1 MCNPRPGWHC
11 PPDLD
16 TEGCVSPRKLLDK
29 FSLSLG
35 VTCLPDHG
43 NDARTLLRA
52 VGQALYRA
60 KKEERDRVVA
70 A

>member
-1 MCNPRPGWHC
+1 LCNPRPGWHC

-35 VTCLPDHG
+35 VASLPDYG
-43 NDARTLLRA
+43 IDAETLLQA
-52 VGQALYRA
+52 VDQALYRA
-60 KKEERDRVVA
+60 KKEGHDRVVA